1 MPYSITSNQILFF
14 FKKDVGFIFLVAAA
28 EDYTTKSIRQSLIRV
43 RILRLRYHVTANLP
57 EKKRKSSFFIAT
69 LHYNAVHTLF
79 IVLHIHA
86 HITRP
91 HSFIASISKS
101 KSYVTFQYS
110 HVEFK
115 IRILQITSYDLLV
128 VTDNYIVV
136 IYSVVVTSA
145 VIDITRSLW
154 FKPRKHEID

>member
-14 FKKDVGFIFLVAAA
+14 FLKDVGFIFLVAAA
-28 EDYTTKSIRQSLIRV
+28 EDYTTKRIRRSLIRV

-57 EKKRKSSFFIAT
+57 EKKRKSSFFIAA

-91 HSFIASISKS
+91 HSFTASIS

-110 HVEFK
+110 HVEF
-115 IRILQITSYDLLV
+115 IIPIPQITSYALLV
-128 VTDNYIVV
+128 VTDN
-136 IYSVVVTSA
+136 
-145 VIDITRSLW
+145 
-154 FKPRKHEID
+154 